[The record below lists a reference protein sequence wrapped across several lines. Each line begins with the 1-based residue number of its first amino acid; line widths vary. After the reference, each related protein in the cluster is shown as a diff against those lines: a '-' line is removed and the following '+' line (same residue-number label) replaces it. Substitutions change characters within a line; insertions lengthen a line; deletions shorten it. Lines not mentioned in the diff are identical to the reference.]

1 MNKKKEYHRSHNSF
15 TSDSSNGIAN
25 RVINIPPVLL
35 QQPMKEISPELEPL
49 LKKVAIDR
57 DVVISVF
64 DFSFLSQFYSFY
76 HNSILPLGITNFI
89 AFALDKRTYMV
100 RSGTAF

>member
-1 MNKKKEYHRSHNSF
+1 MNKQKEYHRSHNSF
-15 TSDSSNGIAN
+15 TSDASSGIVN

-35 QQPMKEISPELEPL
+35 QQPMKEISPELGPL

-76 HNSILPLGITNFI
+76 HNSLLPLDITNFI

>member
-1 MNKKKEYHRSHNSF
+1 MNKKKEYHRSFNSF

-49 LKKVAIDR
+49 LKKVAIDG

-76 HNSILPLGITNFI
+76 HNSIRPLGITNFI
-89 AFALDKRTYMV
+89 AFALDKRTYAV
-100 RSGTAF
+100 RNGLCF

>member
-1 MNKKKEYHRSHNSF
+1 MN
-15 TSDSSNGIAN
+15 GVAN
-25 RVINIPPVLL
+25 RVINTPPVLL
-35 QQPMKEISPELEPL
+35 QQPMKEVSPELEPL
-49 LKKVAIDR
+49 LKKVAIDN

-89 AFALDKRTYMV
+89 AFALDKRTFSV
-100 RSGTAF
+100 RCESPF